1 LERTFDDELARYGRA
16 YVDGVPVYPV
26 GLEGFTENEARAYLE
41 HIRKTYPTERIQ
53 SLTVKAESDGNVRL
67 EYTVKPVDFQRI
79 RRITGYL
86 VGDMSRWGDA
96 KRAEEHDR
104 VKHM

>member
-1 LERTFDDELARYGRA
+1 MESTFDDDIARYGRA
-16 YVDGVPVYPV
+16 YVAGVPVYPY
-26 GLEGFTENEARAYLE
+26 GLDNFTEDEALNYLAEIREKYPNEK
-41 HIRKTYPTERIQ
+41 IERLII
-53 SLTVKAESDGNVRL
+53 KAEKDGKISL
-67 EYTVKPVDFQRI
+67 DFSVKPEPFQRI

-86 VGDMSRWGDA
+86 VGDMKRWGDA

>member
-1 LERTFDDELARYGRA
+1 MEKPFDEELARYGRV
-16 YVDGVPVYPV
+16 YIDGVPVYPV
-26 GLEGFTENEARAYLE
+26 GLEGFTEKEARAYIE
-41 HIRKTYPTERIQ
+41 HIRLTYPHEKIQ
-53 SLTVKAESDGNVRL
+53 SLTVKLEDDGNVSL
-67 EYTVKPVDFQRI
+67 DYSVKPVDFQRI

-86 VGDMSRWGDA
+86 VGDLARWGDA